1 MEILWTADV
10 LSSEAKDLMIKES
23 GTSHRPFYTLRA
35 TIYDYYCEAGHYVI
49 LSEVFWSHGIEL
61 N

>member
-1 MEILWTADV
+1 M
-10 LSSEAKDLMIKES
+10 SSEAKDLMIKES

-49 LSEVFWSHGIEL
+49 LSEVF
-61 N
+61 